1 MEKGVFMKLSF
12 AYIILALIVAVSN
25 VNAEDKVDP
34 TFTLKT
40 IGIVTLKVEKKE
52 VVNVETK
59 EDSAHPDAKEFDNR
73 YIIDTYKLLSAD
85 GKVIWSKLVS
95 NPKVFFERNEFS
107 GLINNIG
114 ILSVECLNEKIFVV
128 YSTMN
133 KVWIDE
139 LLLDEKKEWVI
150 NKNTEIMSIV
160 SFSPIKKCVISINET
175 DKKQVKIKFDLVGK
189 GEESYY
195 YENGVVKKN

>member
-85 GKVIWSKLVS
+85 GKVLWSKMAS
-95 NPKVFFERNEFS
+95 NPKIFFERSEFS
-107 GLINNIG
+107 LIIDKIN

-128 YSTMN
+128 YSTNN
-133 KVWIDE
+133 KVWVEE
-139 LLLDEKKEWVI
+139 LLLDEKKDWIKI
-150 NKNTEIMSIV
+150 NRQK
-160 SFSPIKKCVISINET
+160 
-175 DKKQVKIKFDLVGK
+175 L
-189 GEESYY
+189 
-195 YENGVVKKN
+195 